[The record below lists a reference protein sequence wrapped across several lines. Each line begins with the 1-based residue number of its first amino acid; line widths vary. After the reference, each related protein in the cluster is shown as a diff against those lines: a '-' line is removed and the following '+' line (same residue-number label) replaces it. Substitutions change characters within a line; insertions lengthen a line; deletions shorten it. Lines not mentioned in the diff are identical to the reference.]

1 MGNRCTNL
9 LKATETGIDPAGL
22 GLLVST
28 GVTDEKGQA
37 SDPGVEVTEEGV
49 SAARTAEIGIIVR
62 TEVTAIEAAMRRRA
76 RSIRKTR
83 STKRTK
89 RGPRGLLKRKRLG
102 KCKLDWPRLDF

>member
-9 LKATETGIDPAGL
+9 LKATETGTDPAGP

-28 GVTDEKGQA
+28 GATDEKGQA
-37 SDPGVEVTEEGV
+37 SDPGVEVTEGGV
-49 SAARTAEIGIIVR
+49 SAARTAEIGITVR

-76 RSIRKTR
+76 RSTRKTR
-83 STKRTK
+83 NTKRTK

-102 KCKLDWPRLDF
+102 KCKPDWPRLDF